1 MTKQLYNFI
10 IEIVDLIGCYGLL
23 FLIAFFLY
31 KLLLNIIKICDE
43 KQSSK
48 NKAHLLKKEKEIKQ
62 SLIELTKND
71 EQTENLKFIIKE
83 LKESK
88 MVNLQNVVDELI
100 ELNKKPADVQTKN

>member
-1 MTKQLYNFI
+1 MENYCELLAKL
-10 IEIVDLIGCYGLL
+10 IETICVYAFMIFVVYLL
-23 FLIAFFLY
+23 F

-43 KQSSK
+43 KQRSK

-83 LKESK
+83 LKENNK
-88 MVNLQNVVDELI
+88 IDLQNVVDELI
-100 ELNKKPADVQTKN
+100 ILNKKPTDA